1 MPRASF
7 DQLTAFVAVAEH
19 GSFSQAARVVGKD
32 RATLH
37 HQVSDLEIDW
47 DVTLFERKGRTPVL
61 TEVGATLLTQA
72 KHILYQMQ
80 SLELSCDSYSQGDIP
95 EITICHDMSVPCDAI
110 ADIDLSLRKQYRNT
124 AIHWLHRSRDEAL
137 EMLIAKQ
144 ADFAV
149 VLNRGQAFPAE
160 GMSFINLGYPKFTFY
175 AHKHSPIAQKTV
187 VTLQDLASNHQY
199 IAENFSTSA
208 LGNQQVMSPNISRI
222 SNIDVLM
229 RLLKNDGFAL
239 LPHHL
244 VQAHD
249 EKGEFVPLNI
259 DFMAN
264 EGRAGYVLLKRG
276 NTLSPVHQKLVAL
289 VTGWFDK
296 QA

>member
-1 MPRASF
+1 M
-7 DQLTAFVAVAEH
+7 LM
-19 GSFSQAARVVGKD
+19 
-32 RATLH
+32 
-37 HQVSDLEIDW
+37 
-47 DVTLFERKGRTPVL
+47 
-61 TEVGATLLTQA
+61 A
-72 KHILYQMQ
+72 KH
-80 SLELSCDSYSQGDIP
+80 
-95 EITICHDMSVPCDAI
+95 
-110 ADIDLSLRKQYRNT
+110 
-124 AIHWLHRSRDEAL
+124 
-137 EMLIAKQ
+137 

-149 VLNRGQAFPAE
+149 VLNSGKAFPTE
-160 GMSFINLGYPKFTFY
+160 GMSFINLGYPRFTFY
-175 AHKHSPIAQKTV
+175 AHRKSSIAQNPV
-187 VTLQDLASNHQY
+187 VTLQDLASHHQY

-249 EKGEFVPLNI
+249 EKSEFVPLNI

-289 VTGWFDK
+289 VTEWFDK
-296 QA
+296 QV